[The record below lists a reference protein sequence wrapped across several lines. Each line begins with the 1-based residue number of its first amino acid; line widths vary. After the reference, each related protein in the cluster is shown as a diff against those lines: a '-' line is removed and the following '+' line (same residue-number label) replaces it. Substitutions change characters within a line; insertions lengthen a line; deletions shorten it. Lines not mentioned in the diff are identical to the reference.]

1 MQETNCCSECF
12 RKNPV
17 SENNK
22 CSICRQMSVTAE
34 FSGPSLILKCHH
46 CGNTVV
52 GDGFY
57 APCEQCYERFVVIVN
72 RIPLSNM
79 VAAGKCIHRGVV
91 EIKRT
96 LDRGEPVIIENL
108 NLDEALLML
117 RSLQSLDCDCES
129 KPDPSEMFPDI
140 LNCTAWIPI
149 SRL

>member
-1 MQETNCCSECF
+1 MQYMRANERYRRAF
-12 RKNPV
+12 RTFIDL
-17 SENNK
+17 E
-22 CSICRQMSVTAE
+22 MS
-34 FSGPSLILKCHH
+34 SLRKY
-46 CGNTVV
+46 CGRRRV
-52 GDGFY
+52 Y

-108 NLDEALLML
+108 NLEEALLML

-140 LNCTAWIPI
+140 LNCTARIPI